1 MYSSIHMYTVHQLAE
16 LAGISVRTLHYY
28 DEIGL
33 LKPGS
38 VQKNGYRE
46 YGESELLRLQQILF
60 FRELD
65 LPLED
70 ISKIINAPDFMIV
83 DALRDH
89 KKLIKLK
96 QKHLE
101 ALLNTIDKT
110 IKRMNKQNIKDE
122 ELYDAFKD
130 NDVKQ
135 YQDEVKQR
143 WGNTEAYKQS
153 MAKVSKMTKKEMDE
167 LKAKQVEQTKKL
179 AAAMDKP
186 VGSKEVQDLIAE
198 HYKGIQFFYD
208 CPIEMYRNM
217 GKMYIADPRFTK
229 YYDKHRP
236 GLALFVRDAID
247 YFCDHH
253 K

>member
-1 MYSSIHMYTVHQLAE
+1 VHQLAE

-143 WGNTEAYKQS
+143 WGNSEAYKQS

-167 LKAKQVEQTKKL
+167 LKVKQIEHTKKL

-186 VGSKEVQDLIAE
+186 ISSKEVQDLIAE

>member
-1 MYSSIHMYTVHQLAE
+1 MYTVHQLAE